1 MLIIITTDLTTVD
14 IIRLFVILAE
24 LLGIAFMVYLLVDTL
39 RDNPVKGI
47 SKKSAKTKGGFF
59 KNWLHKN
66 SLTK

>member
-1 MLIIITTDLTTVD
+1 MLITITTDLTTVD

-39 RDNPVKGI
+39 RDNPVP
-47 SKKSAKTKGGFF
+47 KKSAKTKGGFF

>member
-1 MLIIITTDLTTVD
+1 MILITTDLTTVD

-39 RDNPVKGI
+39 RNNPV
-47 SKKSAKTKGGFF
+47 SKNSAKTKGGFF